1 MGKEGLNLFT
11 LRMYYGDFNYMI
23 IKNNYSYCISQKQ
36 PLSLFFLWKS
46 YCDVAS
52 PLVPREKVHV
62 WTYKLHF
69 FTTLIHVAIPSPGYE
84 PGLFSV
90 ISESCQLCYPTLWI
104 TSLHLHRPG
113 AIQHLS
119 TWQCTKIVVPGR
131 QTSHAGSALPFAHL
145 PLLFH
150 QENKIAFLSCP
161 QAMTSV
167 CLCLSQQDISL
178 KNQFP

>member
-1 MGKEGLNLFT
+1 MILTESLKTSLCHYFISRAHIVMWLHYWFQGKRFMYGLTN
-11 LRMYYGDFNYMI
+11 
-23 IKNNYSYCISQKQ
+23 CISS
-36 PLSLFFLWKS
+36 PPWSTLDSFTWIWARLLLSYFWVMPALL
-46 YCDVAS
+46 
-52 PLVPREKVHV
+52 
-62 WTYKLHF
+62 TY
-69 FTTLIHVAIPSPGYE
+69 A
-84 PGLFSV
+84 
-90 ISESCQLCYPTLWI
+90 WI

-119 TWQCTKIVVPGR
+119 IWQCTKKAVPGR

-167 CLCLSQQDISL
+167 CLCLSQQDISP
-178 KNQFP
+178 KSQFP